1 MKMISVKRT
10 HGASWLRVFM
20 IICGVIV
27 ALGGAAQIWK
37 GVKTMRGADRAELAR
52 LMNES
57 DVALAEAQRLLSE
70 ASPAFQ
76 QLLGD
81 VDKLGLGVFR
91 AQQKQAATKTS
102 ELIGRTV
109 AQFRLA
115 EEKLEAA
122 QKVNRSGRLK
132 QFLDVKIVSYDRVA
146 QSLAVNQEIVDLVL
160 DESITDMQVLLPKL
174 QEAAARRDALEKEA
188 QAASEESKEISRQIQ
203 GSAAK

>member
-1 MKMISVKRT
+1 
-10 HGASWLRVFM
+10 M